1 MVQSG
6 ERERE
11 RDRQTDRQIERQTE
25 RERLFI
31 HISFVNL
38 LIQSFSDTFI
48 HLFICSIILHSL
60 SRSHIPNLDP
70 REKP

>member
-6 ERERE
+6 ERERQT
-11 RDRQTDRQIERQTE
+11 DRQTDRETDRE